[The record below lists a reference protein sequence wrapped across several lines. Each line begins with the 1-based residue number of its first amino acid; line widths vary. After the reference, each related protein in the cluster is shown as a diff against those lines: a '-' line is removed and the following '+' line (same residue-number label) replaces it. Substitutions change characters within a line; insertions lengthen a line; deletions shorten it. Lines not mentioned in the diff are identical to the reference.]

1 MFKCMFL
8 RNSTP
13 LLVKSCTWF
22 ISNSIH
28 SKWIRSLAETHWV
41 LIKQYRSWNGNECI
55 SQLAAQWQAN
65 RKVWVLM
72 GWWVVSAQTDKR
84 VVGDMMGDDM
94 HKITLDGA
102 LSTWWSCRCPC
113 YRGVGVDGLQG
124 SLPTQ
129 MTP

>member
-1 MFKCMFL
+1 MFL

-28 SKWIRSLAETHWV
+28 SKWIHSLAETHWV
-41 LIKQYRSWNGNECI
+41 LIEQYRSWNGNECI

-65 RKVWVLM
+65 RKAWVLM

-102 LSTWWSCRCPC
+102 LST
-113 YRGVGVDGLQG
+113 
-124 SLPTQ
+124 
-129 MTP
+129 

>member
-1 MFKCMFL
+1 MFL

-41 LIKQYRSWNGNECI
+41 LIEQYRSWNGNECI

-65 RKVWVLM
+65 RKAWVLM

-102 LSTWWSCRCPC
+102 LST
-113 YRGVGVDGLQG
+113 
-124 SLPTQ
+124 
-129 MTP
+129 